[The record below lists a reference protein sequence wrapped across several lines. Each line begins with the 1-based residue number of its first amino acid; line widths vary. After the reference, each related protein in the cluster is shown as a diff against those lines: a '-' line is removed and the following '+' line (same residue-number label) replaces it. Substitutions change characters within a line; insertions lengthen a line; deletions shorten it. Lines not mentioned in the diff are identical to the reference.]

1 MIKWSY
7 GTIVKIST
15 RQPSLLVISIKKSAN
30 FKEVFD
36 AFEIERTER
45 RKVYAEK
52 KEAEKLA
59 AAGAKADTEA
69 ESIATKVAEAFLEA

>member
-15 RQPSLLVISIKKSAN
+15 KQPSLLVISVKKSAN

-45 RKVYAEK
+45 RRVYAEK
-52 KEAEKLA
+52 KEAEDLA
-59 AAGAKADTEA
+59 AAAEKAETEA
-69 ESIATKVAEAFLEA
+69 ESTAIKVAEAVVEA